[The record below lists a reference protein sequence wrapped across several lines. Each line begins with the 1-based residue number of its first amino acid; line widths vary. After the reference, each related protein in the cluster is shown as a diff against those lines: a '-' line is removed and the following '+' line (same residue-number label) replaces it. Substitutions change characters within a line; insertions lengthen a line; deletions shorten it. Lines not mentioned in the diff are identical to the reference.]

1 MTLILHHLGQSRSE
15 RLIWLL
21 EELNVSYEIKR
32 YARDPQSR
40 LAPPELAK
48 LHPLG
53 KAPLVEYDG
62 RVMAESGA
70 IALYLLEAFDP
81 DHHLHPAPGAPER
94 SAFLEWLH
102 ASEGAVFLPFLMNTY
117 LTATGLEDSLLAGY
131 MAGER
136 DKVMAY
142 VDAHLSVHDWFAGG
156 HFTAADIMMGFQMEA
171 AAARG
176 VLKEDS
182 PVHAWLERIRAR
194 DGHKRMRK
202 ITAED

>member
-21 EELNVSYEIKR
+21 EELNAAYELKR

-40 LAPPELAK
+40 LAPAELAK

-53 KAPLVEYDG
+53 KAPLIEYDG

-94 SAFLEWLH
+94 AAFLEWMH
-102 ASEGAVFLPFLMNTY
+102 AAEGAVFLPFLMNTY

-131 MAGER
+131 MAAER
-136 DKVMAY
+136 EKALSHIE
-142 VDAHLSVHDWFAGG
+142 AHLSAHDWFAGD
-156 HFTAADIMMGFQMEA
+156 HFTAADIMMGFQLEA
-171 AAARG
+171 AEARG
-176 VLKEDS
+176 ALKDDS
-182 PVHAWLERIRAR
+182 PVHAWLECIRAR
-194 DGHKRMRK
+194 DAHKRMRA
-202 ITAED
+202 ITVDD

>member
-21 EELNVSYEIKR
+21 EELNVAYELKR
-32 YARDPQSR
+32 YARDPQTR
-40 LAPPELAK
+40 LAPAELTK

-53 KAPLVEYDG
+53 KAPLIEYDG

-81 DHHLHPAPGAPER
+81 DHRLHPAPGAPER
-94 SAFLEWLH
+94 SAFLEWVH

-117 LTATGLEDSLLAGY
+117 LTSTGLESSLLAGY

-136 DKVMAY
+136 DKVLAY
-142 VDAHLSVHDWFAGG
+142 VEAHLAAQDWFAGD
-156 HFTAADIMMGFQMEA
+156 HFSAADILMGFQMEA

-176 VLKEDS
+176 VLKDDS

-194 DGHKRMRK
+194 EAHQRMRK